1 MSGEHISPWEIY
13 AREKAEK
20 SRAAFE
26 AAPNFAEL
34 IAEAAKRGYRR
45 ITLLEQLDAGSV
57 DAYTWR
63 GGVWVKAT

>member
-1 MSGEHISPWEIY
+1 MSREHISPWEIY
-13 AREKAEK
+13 AREEAEK

-26 AAPNFAEL
+26 ADSNFSEL

-45 ITLLEQLDAGSV
+45 ITLLEQLQPGSV